1 MQSALDPAGQQAAD
15 ISWLWWLIFGV
26 CTAIYVLVMGGARG
40 CAVAAA
46 PAAGAPPD
54 TATGRERPDTA
65 VSWRAA
71 SAVTVAILLVF
82 LVATIR
88 STARCSPPPTA
99 PRSTI
104 EVTGHQWWWEVRVPG
119 PGAEQRSSHRQ
130 RNPHPGRQTVRL
142 TLRSPDVIHSFWV
155 PNLAGK
161 RDLIPGQTNYIWITA
176 ERPGTYRGQCA
187 EFCGL
192 QHAHMALYVTV
203 EDRPAFE
210 RWQEQ
215 QRQPAPSPTTP
226 EAQRGL
232 EVFLSGPCVMCHTI
246 RGTTAGATTGPDL
259 THVASRPSIGAGRL
273 PNTRGHLRRLDR
285 RPADPQARQQ
295 DAAGAAPARGF
306 PGASELSRYA
316 EMMPR

>member
-1 MQSALDPAGQQAAD
+1 MPVG
-15 ISWLWWLIFGV
+15 
-26 CTAIYVLVMGGARG
+26 
-40 CAVAAA
+40 
-46 PAAGAPPD
+46 
-54 TATGRERPDTA
+54 EK
-65 VSWRAA
+65 
-71 SAVTVAILLVF
+71 
-82 LVATIR
+82 
-88 STARCSPPPTA
+88 
-99 PRSTI
+99 
-104 EVTGHQWWWEVRVPG
+104 
-119 PGAEQRSSHRQ
+119 
-130 RNPHPGRQTVRL
+130 VRL

-161 RDLIPGQTNYIWITA
+161 RDLIPGQINYIWITA

-246 RGTTAGATTGPDL
+246 LGTTAGATTGPDL
-259 THVASRPSIGAGRL
+259 THVASRPSIGSGAPAEYAR
-273 PNTRGHLRRLDR
+273 PPRRLDR
-285 RPADPQARQQ
+285 RSADPEARQQ

-306 PGASELSRYA
+306 PGASQLSRHA
-316 EMMPR
+316 RMMPR